1 MNNRTSS
8 HHSGCPYCKGHSISI
23 EHSLAYLYPEIAS
36 QWHPTKNGTLTPSQ
50 VFPCSDRVV
59 WWVCTVPSRISPYH
73 DDVMEILKTDQE
85 EKEEEKSKDIQGC
98 GKEWE
103 ESIVNR
109 VTKFK
114 SNHTLGID

>member
-23 EHSLAYLYPEIAS
+23 EHSLVYLYPEIAS
-36 QWHPTKNGTLTPSQ
+36 QWHPTKNGSLTPSQ

-59 WWVCTVPSRISPYH
+59 WWVCTVPSRISSYH
-73 DDVMEILKTDQE
+73 DDIMQVLKTDH
-85 EKEEEKSKDIQGC
+85 EEEHQENHGC

-114 SNHTLGID
+114 SNHTLGK